1 MVITTKSVQQMHDTV
16 KTLRDGP
23 ESIKDILWSKGLW
36 LGEVFEKAWENYHKV
51 QNYSPVATCGND

>member
-1 MVITTKSVQQMHDTV
+1 MHDTV

-36 LGEVFEKAWENYHKV
+36 LGEVFEKAWENYHEI